1 MKPNIRVLHIRDA
14 IERIEKET
22 KNLTY
27 LNLTENDTVLRAVM
41 YDIMI
46 IGEASKNAPEDL
58 KTTYADIPWKNIS
71 GTRDKLVHDYFD
83 IDTDI
88 VWNII
93 SHELPKL
100 KTAVTSYISKHPEIK
115 ELDENTVGS

>member
-14 IERIEKET
+14 IERIEKATENA
-22 KNLTY
+22 KY
-27 LNLTENDTVLRAVM
+27 LNLTNNDTLLRAVM

-46 IGEASKNAPEDL
+46 IGEASKNLPEDL

-71 GTRDKLVHDYFD
+71 GTRDKLMHDYFD
-83 IDTDI
+83 IDVDI

-93 SHELPKL
+93 NYELPKL
-100 KTAVTSYISKHPEIK
+100 KIAVINYISEHPEIK
-115 ELDENTVGS
+115 EIDEKDK

>member
-14 IERIEKET
+14 IERIQKAT
-22 KNLTY
+22 HNVSY
-27 LNLTENDTVLRAVM
+27 LDLSCNDILMRAVV
-41 YDIMI
+41 YDVMV
-46 IGEASKNAPEDL
+46 IGEASKKLPEDL
-58 KTTYADIPWKNIS
+58 KTTYSDIPWKNIS

-93 SHELPKL
+93 THELPEL
-100 KTAVTSYISKHPEIK
+100 KGAIDEYISKNPEIEKLGK
-115 ELDENTVGS
+115 E

>member
-14 IERIEKET
+14 IERIEKATEDT
-22 KNLTY
+22 KY
-27 LNLTENDTVLRAVM
+27 LDLSNNGTLLRGLM

-46 IGEASKNAPEDL
+46 IGEASKSVPEEL

-83 IDTDI
+83 IDVDI
-88 VWNII
+88 IWNII
-93 SHELPKL
+93 NHELPKL
-100 KTAVTSYISKHPEIK
+100 KNAILDYISKHPEIK
-115 ELDENTVGS
+115 ELETN

>member
-14 IERIEKET
+14 IERIEKSA
-22 KNLTY
+22 KGADY
-27 LNLTENDTVLRAVM
+27 LVLSSNDTLLRAIM

-46 IGEASKNAPEDL
+46 IGEASKNMPDDL

-93 SHELPKL
+93 SYELPKL
-100 KTAVTSYISKHPEIK
+100 KVAVNDYIAKHPEIK
-115 ELDENTVGS
+115 EIEKE

>member
-22 KNLTY
+22 KNLNY
-27 LNLTENDTVLRAVM
+27 LDLAKNDTVLRAIM

-46 IGEASKNAPEDL
+46 IGEASKNVPEDL
-58 KTTYADIPWKNIS
+58 KTNYADIPWKNIS

-93 SHELPKL
+93 SHELPTL
-100 KTAVTSYISKHPEIK
+100 KSAVLNYISLHPGIENVDEK
-115 ELDENTVGS
+115 EV

>member
-14 IERIEKET
+14 IERIQKAT
-22 KNLTY
+22 QRASY
-27 LNLTENDTVLRAVM
+27 LDLSHNDILLRAVV
-41 YDIMI
+41 YDIMV
-46 IGEASKNAPEDL
+46 IGEASKNVPEDL
-58 KTTYADIPWKNIS
+58 KTTYSDIPWKNVS

-93 SHELPKL
+93 TQELPKL
-100 KTAVTSYISKHPEIK
+100 KIAILDYISKNPEIEKLGK
-115 ELDENTVGS
+115 ESQ